1 MPRPMVG
8 HNMQRMQPQGMMAYN
23 FPARA
28 GMNPS
33 ATLKR
38 TQKFCGP
45 MANVYVVVA
54 KSPSVPLPQKRGM
67 AQPHQ
72 QKEERSWNGESQPKL
87 MVLRFK
93 GLCYFESSKW
103 LTLKCEVNNIGIDQI
118 SSTSKRLCSSSS
130 SSEPSSSSRSPTKQS
145 KVKIDAAIESRECD
159 QSPNEVSFFIDK
171 SKTFSIGIDLSF
183 VTVMVLLSGE
193 MVRMRTDVS
202 GGRTI
207 RNLYNG
213 IVEFQSVKTTC
224 LVCAQTILIQLRTFS
239 LSDDCCKMNP
249 SLVVCFFPENL
260 ISQMKTQLFIVNAA
274 YDTWQ
279 HYNCLGIGPLMVMLT
294 LQVFIAPTSAHPSG
308 FWHDFMVLVL

>member
-1 MPRPMVG
+1 MRWGSRSMPRPMVG

-33 ATLKR
+33 ASKKTLKR

-72 QKEERSWNGESQPKL
+72 QKEERSWNG
-87 MVLRFK
+87 
-93 GLCYFESSKW
+93 
-103 LTLKCEVNNIGIDQI
+103 

-224 LVCAQTILIQLRTFS
+224 L
-239 LSDDCCKMNP
+239 
-249 SLVVCFFPENL
+249 CFFPENL

-279 HYNCLGIGPLMVMLT
+279 I
-294 LQVFIAPTSAHPSG
+294 
-308 FWHDFMVLVL
+308 

>member
-1 MPRPMVG
+1 
-8 HNMQRMQPQGMMAYN
+8 
-23 FPARA
+23 
-28 GMNPS
+28 
-33 ATLKR
+33 
-38 TQKFCGP
+38 

-72 QKEERSWNGESQPKL
+72 QKEERSWNG
-87 MVLRFK
+87 
-93 GLCYFESSKW
+93 
-103 LTLKCEVNNIGIDQI
+103 

-145 KVKIDAAIESRECD
+145 KVKIDAAIES
-159 QSPNEVSFFIDK
+159 
-171 SKTFSIGIDLSF
+171 TFSIGIDLSF

-224 LVCAQTILIQLRTFS
+224 L
-239 LSDDCCKMNP
+239 
-249 SLVVCFFPENL
+249 CFFPENL

-279 HYNCLGIGPLMVMLT
+279 VSSIT
-294 LQVFIAPTSAHPSG
+294 IA
-308 FWHDFMVLVL
+308 

>member
-183 VTVMVLLSGE
+183 VTVMVLLSG
-193 MVRMRTDVS
+193 RW
-202 GGRTI
+202 
-207 RNLYNG
+207 NLYNG

-224 LVCAQTILIQLRTFS
+224 L
-239 LSDDCCKMNP
+239 
-249 SLVVCFFPENL
+249 CFFPENL

-279 HYNCLGIGPLMVMLT
+279 HSSNIS
-294 LQVFIAPTSAHPSG
+294 TS
-308 FWHDFMVLVL
+308 

>member
-1 MPRPMVG
+1 VGSCSSERSRTRTTLTSTSTPRTCLSTSHSTTWSTISTRSSDTIETKSMPRPMVG

-207 RNLYNG
+207 RNLYN
-213 IVEFQSVKTTC
+213 ECENNLPRLCTNHLDPTS
-224 LVCAQTILIQLRTFS
+224 
-239 LSDDCCKMNP
+239 
-249 SLVVCFFPENL
+249 VCFFPENL

-279 HYNCLGIGPLMVMLT
+279 HSSNIS
-294 LQVFIAPTSAHPSG
+294 TS
-308 FWHDFMVLVL
+308 